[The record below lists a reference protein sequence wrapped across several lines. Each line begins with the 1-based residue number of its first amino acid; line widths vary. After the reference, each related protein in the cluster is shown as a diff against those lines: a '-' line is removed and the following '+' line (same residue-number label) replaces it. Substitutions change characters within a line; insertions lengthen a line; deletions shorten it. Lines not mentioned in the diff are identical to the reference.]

1 MAPRTEAREV
11 AIEKVEQGEE
21 EKEKER
27 VMRAEREESFCGLFS
42 CFCFGG
48 VAGLELKKS
57 AFCQDCWIRHKH
69 QFVAPVLSTQSDKPR
84 KHGQRGR
91 RKERREGEVG
101 KHKKASCS
109 KHRLSSHSCLFMLT
123 PHAMACFPK
132 TVNTPWVRP
141 CDGDP

>member
-1 MAPRTEAREV
+1 MAPRAETREV

-27 VMRAEREESFCGLFS
+27 VKSAELREKRAFV
-42 CFCFGG
+42 FCFL
-48 VAGLELKKS
+48 VFVLEAWLALNSKRLV
-57 AFCQDCWIRHKH
+57 FYQDCWIRHKH

-101 KHKKASCS
+101 EHEKASCS
-109 KHRLSSHSCLFMLT
+109 KHRMSAHSCLFMLT

-132 TVNTPWVRP
+132 TEKHTLGQTV
-141 CDGDP
+141 